1 MHMRYLSCDL
11 MCHKKLPL
19 FPYVIIINGDFYADD
34 GVQKLV
40 FSYRQGLQKN
50 KNKFVQ
56 LSMVLLR
63 LA

>member
-1 MHMRYLSCDL
+1 

-56 LSMVLLR
+56 LSMVLLW